1 MRTQPVAKHQ
11 LLGCKP
17 RTLGHNVQMG
27 AGGILATLKVDAVWQ
42 TVFSAI
48 GEAKAADSPNHCH
61 MGCTAPRNYR
71 AALARDCGLLIG
83 HFEQALISHYCQHV
97 DYRLGGQTGNTGA
110 ADVMNLQKQT
120 RAGALQAALFGREH
134 GGPLRVVV
142 DQENR
147 VRHGPCIA
155 GGCGDAGLYN
165 GPMADPAV
173 KAVNLRKNYGD
184 FVAVDGIDFEIQR
197 GECFGF
203 LGPNG
208 AGKTTT
214 MRMIYRASPVGS
226 GSLMILGH
234 EAAQGHRDRAIKGR
248 IGVVPQ
254 EDNLDTELTLREN
267 LQVFAR
273 FYGLSKS
280 QAATR
285 THELLEFVQLREKAD
300 AKAFQLSG
308 GMKRRALIARGLL
321 GDPELLV
328 LDEPTTGL
336 DPQARINLWERLRD
350 LKRKN
355 ATLILTTH
363 YMDEAEQLCDRLVI
377 MDKGKIVAQGAPKA
391 LIREHVSSHVVEV
404 AVSAQSGSDGVVTT
418 VSELTAMA
426 KRHEQHHDRL
436 LLYVD
441 NGEEVV
447 TRAAQLL
454 PDAETLLRRS
464 TLEDV
469 FLKITGRGLVE

>member
-1 MRTQPVAKHQ
+1 M
-11 LLGCKP
+11 
-17 RTLGHNVQMG
+17 
-27 AGGILATLKVDAVWQ
+27 
-42 TVFSAI
+42 
-48 GEAKAADSPNHCH
+48 
-61 MGCTAPRNYR
+61 
-71 AALARDCGLLIG
+71 
-83 HFEQALISHYCQHV
+83 
-97 DYRLGGQTGNTGA
+97 
-110 ADVMNLQKQT
+110 
-120 RAGALQAALFGREH
+120 
-134 GGPLRVVV
+134 
-142 DQENR
+142 
-147 VRHGPCIA
+147 
-155 GGCGDAGLYN
+155 
-165 GPMADPAV
+165 DPAV

-273 FYGLSKS
+273 FYGLGKA

-285 THELLEFVQLREKAD
+285 TDELLEFVQLREKAD

-350 LKRKN
+350 LKRKQ

-391 LIREHVSSHVVEV
+391 LIREHVSSHVVEIDRGITAHRV
-404 AVSAQSGSDGVVTT
+404 SDGAE
-418 VSELTAMA
+418 SKDDANQQAIAQLTAIA

>member
-1 MRTQPVAKHQ
+1 MT
-11 LLGCKP
+11 
-17 RTLGHNVQMG
+17 
-27 AGGILATLKVDAVWQ
+27 
-42 TVFSAI
+42 
-48 GEAKAADSPNHCH
+48 
-61 MGCTAPRNYR
+61 
-71 AALARDCGLLIG
+71 
-83 HFEQALISHYCQHV
+83 
-97 DYRLGGQTGNTGA
+97 
-110 ADVMNLQKQT
+110 
-120 RAGALQAALFGREH
+120 
-134 GGPLRVVV
+134 
-142 DQENR
+142 
-147 VRHGPCIA
+147 
-155 GGCGDAGLYN
+155 
-165 GPMADPAV
+165 DPAV
-173 KAVNLRKNYGD
+173 KAVNLRKSYGD
-184 FVAVDGIDFEIQR
+184 FVAVDGIDFEIPR
-197 GECFGF
+197 GVCFGF

-226 GSLMILGH
+226 GSLLILGH

-267 LQVFAR
+267 LEVFAR
-273 FYGLSKS
+273 FYGLGRK
-280 QAATR
+280 QARAKAE
-285 THELLEFVQLREKAD
+285 ELLDFVQLREKAD
-300 AKAFQLSG
+300 SKAFQLSG

-336 DPQARINLWERLRD
+336 DPQARINLWDRLRD
-350 LKRKN
+350 LKRKQ

-363 YMDEAEQLCDRLVI
+363 YMDEAEQLCDSLVI
-377 MDKGKIVAQGAPKA
+377 MDKGKIVAQGAPRA
-391 LIREHVSSHVVEV
+391 LIREHVSSHVVEISLSPQTG
-404 AVSAQSGSDGVVTT
+404 ARSTSEGVVG
-418 VSELTAMA
+418 ELTKMA

>member
-1 MRTQPVAKHQ
+1 
-11 LLGCKP
+11 
-17 RTLGHNVQMG
+17 
-27 AGGILATLKVDAVWQ
+27 
-42 TVFSAI
+42 
-48 GEAKAADSPNHCH
+48 
-61 MGCTAPRNYR
+61 
-71 AALARDCGLLIG
+71 
-83 HFEQALISHYCQHV
+83 
-97 DYRLGGQTGNTGA
+97 
-110 ADVMNLQKQT
+110 
-120 RAGALQAALFGREH
+120 
-134 GGPLRVVV
+134 
-142 DQENR
+142 
-147 VRHGPCIA
+147 
-155 GGCGDAGLYN
+155 
-165 GPMADPAV
+165 MADPAV

-226 GSLMILGH
+226 GSLLILGH

-273 FYGLSKS
+273 FYGLSKA

-285 THELLEFVQLREKAD
+285 TDELLEFVQLREKAD

-350 LKRKN
+350 LKRKQ

-404 AVSAQSGSDGVVTT
+404 AVSAQSGRLQSNGRVETPGVSSDGVVAS
-418 VSELTAMA
+418 VSELTSMA

-469 FLKITGRGLVE
+469 FLKITGRGLIE

>member
-1 MRTQPVAKHQ
+1 MT
-11 LLGCKP
+11 
-17 RTLGHNVQMG
+17 
-27 AGGILATLKVDAVWQ
+27 
-42 TVFSAI
+42 
-48 GEAKAADSPNHCH
+48 E
-61 MGCTAPRNYR
+61 
-71 AALARDCGLLIG
+71 
-83 HFEQALISHYCQHV
+83 
-97 DYRLGGQTGNTGA
+97 
-110 ADVMNLQKQT
+110 
-120 RAGALQAALFGREH
+120 
-134 GGPLRVVV
+134 
-142 DQENR
+142 
-147 VRHGPCIA
+147 
-155 GGCGDAGLYN
+155 
-165 GPMADPAV
+165 PAV
-173 KAVNLRKNYGD
+173 KAVNLRKAYGD

-226 GSLMILGH
+226 GSLLILGH

-280 QAATR
+280 QAAAR
-285 THELLEFVQLREKAD
+285 TDELLEFVQLREKAD

-336 DPQARINLWERLRD
+336 DPQARINLWDRLRD

-391 LIREHVSSHVVEV
+391 LIREHVSSHVVEIG
-404 AVSAQSGSDGVVTT
+404 VSTQTGARSASEGVVGA
-418 VSELTAMA
+418 LTALA
-426 KRHEQHHDRL
+426 NRHEQHHDRL

-469 FLKITGRGLVE
+469 FLKITGRGLIE

>member
-1 MRTQPVAKHQ
+1 VT
-11 LLGCKP
+11 
-17 RTLGHNVQMG
+17 
-27 AGGILATLKVDAVWQ
+27 
-42 TVFSAI
+42 
-48 GEAKAADSPNHCH
+48 
-61 MGCTAPRNYR
+61 
-71 AALARDCGLLIG
+71 
-83 HFEQALISHYCQHV
+83 
-97 DYRLGGQTGNTGA
+97 
-110 ADVMNLQKQT
+110 
-120 RAGALQAALFGREH
+120 
-134 GGPLRVVV
+134 
-142 DQENR
+142 
-147 VRHGPCIA
+147 
-155 GGCGDAGLYN
+155 
-165 GPMADPAV
+165 DPAV
-173 KAVNLRKNYGD
+173 KAVKLRKQYGD
-184 FVAVDGIDFEIQR
+184 FVAVDGIDFEIPR
-197 GECFGF
+197 GVCFGF

-226 GSLMILGH
+226 GSLLILGH

-267 LQVFAR
+267 LEVFAR
-273 FYGLSKS
+273 FYGLGRK
-280 QAATR
+280 QAR
-285 THELLEFVQLREKAD
+285 TKADELLEFVQLRDKTGSKVHE
-300 AKAFQLSG
+300 LSG

-336 DPQARINLWERLRD
+336 DPQARINLWDRLRD
-350 LKRKN
+350 LKRKQ

-363 YMDEAEQLCDRLVI
+363 YMDEAEQLCDSLVI
-377 MDKGKIVAQGAPKA
+377 MDKGKIVAQGRPRD

-404 AVSAQSGSDGVVTT
+404 GLSAPTGTRSASQGAVG
-418 VSELTAMA
+418 ELTALA

-469 FLKITGRGLVE
+469 FLKITGRGLIE